1 MDARIPAMAI
11 PEIMLR
17 VTSLMSVP
25 ILDIPLRL
33 VAVGAKAKA
42 HVEEFINSLVY
53 LLLVEGAGAFVD
65 KRELTPG
72 AAVAMP
78 YSLSNHARFVESD
91 FVSASIADV
100 KTVNGGHG
108 ALTSVRQGVTGL
120 RALFSAQVT
129 IGFLHGRS

>member
-33 VAVGAKAKA
+33 VAVRAKAKA
-42 HVEEFINSLVY
+42 HVKEFINSIIH
-53 LLLVEGAGAFVD
+53 LLLVEGAGVLVD
-65 KRELTPG
+65 NRELTPG

-91 FVSASIADV
+91 FVSATITDM
-100 KTVNGGHG
+100 KMVNGGG
-108 ALTSVRQGVTGL
+108 VLASIRQGVTGL

-129 IGFLHGRS
+129 ISFLHGWS